1 MKRNVS
7 LLKYALLIAL
17 CCVAC
22 VNEKDLYEPSG
33 GDPGETEELDLSFKF
48 ALRSDKQIHISVTRA
63 DGKAA
68 EGIGVGVYLQQPY
81 EEDGIISGKPLY
93 MGYTDGNGQIDATIS
108 VPANSDKLYV
118 ASLTA
123 GYPGVQEMDVQP
135 SMTCNLTAT
144 AFQIKTATTRMVAT
158 RSETG
163 LDVPVD
169 QKLSN
174 LYELYSPYTDSEI
187 GKDGIPL
194 LNASPLVTK
203 EELSAKFLNLMNS
216 WYPEQKNVQDVDLKK
231 SSDLVVTDELGAE
244 VWATRYIIL

>member
-33 GDPGETEELDLSFKF
+33 EDPGETEELDLSFKF

-144 AFQIKTATTRMVAT
+144 AFQI
-158 RSETG
+158 
-163 LDVPVD
+163 
-169 QKLSN
+169 
-174 LYELYSPYTDSEI
+174 
-187 GKDGIPL
+187 
-194 LNASPLVTK
+194 
-203 EELSAKFLNLMNS
+203 
-216 WYPEQKNVQDVDLKK
+216 
-231 SSDLVVTDELGAE
+231 
-244 VWATRYIIL
+244 